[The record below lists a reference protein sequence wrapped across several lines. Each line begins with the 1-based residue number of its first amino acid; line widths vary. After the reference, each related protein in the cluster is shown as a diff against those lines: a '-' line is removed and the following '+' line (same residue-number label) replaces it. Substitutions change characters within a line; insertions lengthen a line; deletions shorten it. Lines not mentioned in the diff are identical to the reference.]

1 MPDFLDLEPLP
12 AFGCPWARNLDD
24 IPTARVCNND
34 DMSNVKHGGG
44 MEEAGPPVVLRTH
57 KFAILLLH
65 AVLNRSQGV
74 ESGVKII
81 ISLIIHKK
89 ITKYY

>member
-1 MPDFLDLEPLP
+1 
-12 AFGCPWARNLDD
+12 
-24 IPTARVCNND
+24 
-34 DMSNVKHGGG
+34 

-81 ISLIIHKK
+81 ISLIIHK
-89 ITKYY
+89 